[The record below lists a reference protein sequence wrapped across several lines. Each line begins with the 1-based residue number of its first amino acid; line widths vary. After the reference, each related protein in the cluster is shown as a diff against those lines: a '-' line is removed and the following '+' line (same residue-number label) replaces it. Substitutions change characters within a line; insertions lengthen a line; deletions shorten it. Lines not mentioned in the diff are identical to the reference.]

1 MGGGIAGGRGC
12 TYFSAVLLTV
22 FGDNWTILSDTAG
35 AGLLFFFAVFSSA
48 ERPAFT
54 LLSLQP
60 LDDLLKCGAV
70 DVLACTCS
78 SELLPSA
85 RLPVGCGSKVD
96 LVGVELA
103 SAANTKSGRLA
114 PLLSTGLLCRALSV
128 SSATLVE
135 LVLPSGWDTALWA
148 ECTL

>member
-1 MGGGIAGGRGC
+1 M
-12 TYFSAVLLTV
+12 LLTV

-35 AGLLFFFAVFSSA
+35 SGLLLFFAVFSSA

-60 LDDLLKCGAV
+60 LDDLLNCVAV
-70 DVLACTCS
+70 YVVACTCS
-78 SELLPSA
+78 SALLPSPL
-85 RLPVGCGSKVD
+85 LPVGCGSRVD
-96 LVGVELA
+96 LVGVELT
-103 SAANTKSGRLA
+103 SAAKTKSGRLA
-114 PLLSTGLLCRALSV
+114 PLLSTGLLRCTLSV

-135 LVLPSGWDTALWA
+135 LVLRSGWDTALWA